1 MNNLYQSA
9 YILARLSKRT
19 LIRPHIFKAAV
30 QMTQMPIRMVHPR
43 GYNDFYDNW
52 SFKFHEVNF
61 ALSGSKTTDAFVFV
75 FKKYGEYMTDFQI
88 AYAFWMIG
96 KNQLERS
103 EEFWSLIL
111 PTVKTQLSKLDR
123 NCVKSLYHFI
133 EGASAMTLQD
143 NEFWEIVEQKLVDEG
158 LHRYFR
164 LDQLT
169 EVLNYLANVG
179 RGSDEMLEI
188 IEKTL
193 IKHRKALTPEIIDTA
208 RQGFLRINKGS
219 EILFRVLEDPT
230 VELPQLEA

>member
-1 MNNLYQSA
+1 
-9 YILARLSKRT
+9 
-19 LIRPHIFKAAV
+19 
-30 QMTQMPIRMVHPR
+30 
-43 GYNDFYDNW
+43 
-52 SFKFHEVNF
+52 
-61 ALSGSKTTDAFVFV
+61 
-75 FKKYGEYMTDFQI
+75 MTDFQI
-88 AYAFWMIG
+88 AYGFWMIG
-96 KNQLERS
+96 KNQLERN
-103 EEFWSLIL
+103 EGFWEVIL
-111 PTVKTQLSKLDR
+111 PMVKKQIATLDR
-123 NCVKSLYHFI
+123 NCTKSLYHFI
-133 EGASAMTLQD
+133 EGASSMTLQD
-143 NEFWEIVEQKLVDEG
+143 NEFWELVEQKLVDEG

-164 LDQLT
+164 LDQLS

>member
-1 MNNLYQSA
+1 MNNLYRSA
-9 YILARLSKRT
+9 YLLARLSQRT
-19 LIRPHIFKAAV
+19 LLRPHTIRAAV
-30 QMTQMPIRMVHPR
+30 KLTQMPVRTVHAR

-52 SFKFHEVNF
+52 SFIFHEINF
-61 ALSGSKTTDAFVFV
+61 ALSGSKTTDAFVFL
-75 FKKYGEYMTDFQI
+75 FKKYGKQMTDFQI

-96 KNQLERS
+96 KNQLERND
-103 EEFWSLIL
+103 EFWNLIL
-111 PTVKTQLSKLDR
+111 PTVKSQLSTLDR

-143 NEFWEIVEQKLVDEG
+143 NEFWELVEQKLVDEG

-179 RGSDEMLEI
+179 RGSDELLEI

-193 IKHRKALTPEIIDTA
+193 IKHRKALTPEIIDVA
-208 RQGFLRINKGS
+208 R
-219 EILFRVLEDPT
+219 
-230 VELPQLEA
+230 

>member
-1 MNNLYQSA
+1 
-9 YILARLSKRT
+9 
-19 LIRPHIFKAAV
+19 
-30 QMTQMPIRMVHPR
+30 
-43 GYNDFYDNW
+43 
-52 SFKFHEVNF
+52 
-61 ALSGSKTTDAFVFV
+61 
-75 FKKYGEYMTDFQI
+75 MTDFQI
-88 AYAFWMIG
+88 AYGFWMIG
-96 KNQLERS
+96 KNQLERN
-103 EEFWSLIL
+103 EGFWEVIL
-111 PTVKTQLSKLDR
+111 PMVKKQIATLDR
-123 NCVKSLYHFI
+123 NCTKSLYHFI
-133 EGASAMTLQD
+133 EGASSMTLQD
-143 NEFWEIVEQKLVDEG
+143 NEFWELIEQKLVDEG

-164 LDQLT
+164 LDQLS

>member
-1 MNNLYQSA
+1 
-9 YILARLSKRT
+9 
-19 LIRPHIFKAAV
+19 
-30 QMTQMPIRMVHPR
+30 MV
-43 GYNDFYDNW
+43 
-52 SFKFHEVNF
+52 
-61 ALSGSKTTDAFVFV
+61 
-75 FKKYGEYMTDFQI
+75 KKQI
-88 AYAFWMIG
+88 A
-96 KNQLERS
+96 
-103 EEFWSLIL
+103 
-111 PTVKTQLSKLDR
+111 TLDR
-123 NCVKSLYHFI
+123 NCTKSLYHFI
-133 EGASAMTLQD
+133 EGASSMTLQD
-143 NEFWEIVEQKLVDEG
+143 NEFWELIEQKLVDEG

-164 LDQLT
+164 LDQLS